1 MSKVR
6 IFWRWPTMDWHVFH
20 PLRGHSDGGYW
31 AFWFG
36 PFKIVLWD

>member
-20 PLRGHSDGGYW
+20 PLRGQDYW

-36 PFKIVLWD
+36 PFKIVVRD